1 VLARAALA
9 EGREV
14 MLFGSYGGTMR
25 GGPTD
30 ATLVIADAP
39 VSAPPIVSRA
49 WSALAMHPSYFPN
62 TAAVLA
68 PESVVVFNSSLFNNP
83 IAGDRWRVYGVP
95 GTGLATECGSAL
107 AGAIVLVGAYA
118 SLTGVVSLDALIA
131 GLSASLPE
139 RRRQHRELN
148 ERALRAGFAAL
159 PAGCEP
165 AWPKERAA

>member
-1 VLARAALA
+1 
-9 EGREV
+9 
-14 MLFGSYGGTMR
+14 MR

-30 ATLVIADAP
+30 ATLVIADAS

-49 WSALAMHPSYFPN
+49 WSALAMHPSYFPSV
-62 TAAVLA
+62 APKLA
-68 PESVVVFNSSLFNNP
+68 PEAVVLANTTLFSDP

-95 GTGLATECGSAL
+95 ATQLASECGSAL
-107 AGAIVLVGAYA
+107 AGAIALIGAFA
-118 SLTGVVSLDALIA
+118 CLTGVVSLDALLA
-131 GLSASLPE
+131 GLAASLPE

-159 PAGCEP
+159 PEGIES